1 MNDGNGCR
9 RLYAPTEEDYLI
21 AVREIILDLCKKG
34 FTHKQ
39 IAQRIGV
46 SAKTIGN
53 AQEKKAALKG
63 WAIARIEFEFGSDIA
78 EPFIA
83 LGGGRNAEPALT
95 DEIRPHV
102 HAIATAIAERDRERM
117 KARAVRR

>member
-1 MNDGNGCR
+1 MNEGNVCR

-34 FTHKQ
+34 YTHKQ

-63 WAIARIEFEFGSDIA
+63 WAIARIEYEFGSEIA

-83 LGGGRNAEPALT
+83 LGGGRSIQIDLV
-95 DEIRPHV
+95 DELRPHV
-102 HAIATAIAERDRERM
+102 QAIAATIAERDREKAKGRM
-117 KARAVRR
+117 Q